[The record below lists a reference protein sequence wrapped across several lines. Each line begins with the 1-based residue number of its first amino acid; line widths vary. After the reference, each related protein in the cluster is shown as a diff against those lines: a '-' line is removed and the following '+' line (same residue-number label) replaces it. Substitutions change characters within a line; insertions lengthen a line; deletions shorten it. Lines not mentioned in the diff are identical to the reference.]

1 MLPWK
6 RIVLVSSILLLGIGA
21 FLLLAI
27 LSMSYGDVTEPLED
41 KSCQRLERS
50 VTVGW
55 WLWWGINAGILGVL
69 LYRLFKRYA
78 RARQQLPRGWLVA
91 F

>member
-6 RIVLVSSILLLGIGA
+6 RIVLVSSILLLDIGA

-27 LSMSYGDVTEPLED
+27 LSISYGDVTELLED
-41 KSCQRLERS
+41 KSYQRLERS

-55 WLWWGINAGILGVL
+55 WLWWGINAGYLECCGIGYSSGTQGSASNCLEVD
-69 LYRLFKRYA
+69 
-78 RARQQLPRGWLVA
+78 
-91 F
+91 